1 MNKLILSTLVS
12 ASFAA
17 VAVPLVFAQTA
28 NPNPEGTRAQ
38 HFEHRGHHGQHA
50 FRLPSERIEARLAYL
65 KTAMKITDAQQPQW
79 DAFAATLR
87 KQAREGDE
95 RIKAHGSK
103 MAQGHKN
110 APPTAVERMEFRQAR
125 LAAASARLSETLAAA
140 KPLYASLTPEQQ
152 KVADE
157 VLAPRGH
164 GMFHRHG
171 MHGRA

>member
-1 MNKLILSTLVS
+1 MNKLLLSTLVS
-12 ASFAA
+12 ASLAA
-17 VAVPLVFAQTA
+17 AAVPLVFAQTA
-28 NPNPEGTRAQ
+28 NPNPEGSRAQ
-38 HFEHRGHHGQHA
+38 HFEHRGHHGQRA
-50 FRLPSERIEARLAYL
+50 FHLPSERIEARLAYL

-87 KQAREGDE
+87 KQARDADQ
-95 RIKAHGSK
+95 RIQGRRSQ
-103 MAQGHKN
+103 MAQGRKDT
-110 APPTAVERMEFRQAR
+110 PPTAVERMEFMQAR

-157 VLAPRGH
+157 VLSPHRH
-164 GMFHRHG
+164 GMSRQHG